1 MNFENSLIEGKVKKV
16 TPNNIRASSL
26 FKSSIQAIETA
37 KAIQLNS
44 NTLKSILRELYEG
57 LREYCEAVGYLHG
70 YKFLDH
76 ESIGYFLRDIL
87 KEQSLSMK
95 FDRYRKLRNGI
106 NYYGEDVD
114 IETVKEAI
122 IEIPELI
129 KELGKFPEAVVNA
142 NKQLSPHLIANYTFQ
157 LSQKFNEFYHAC
169 PVLTEK
175 EPIRSSRLAIVQAT
189 KYTLASALSLL
200 GIEAPEKM

>member
-1 MNFENSLIEGKVKKV
+1 MNFENSLVNGKAKKV
-16 TPNNIRASSL
+16 MPNRIRASSL

-37 KAIQLNS
+37 KAIQLNQ

-57 LREYCEAVGYLHG
+57 LREYCEAIGYLRG

-87 KEQSLSMK
+87 KEQSVSVK
-95 FDRYRKLRNGI
+95 FDRYRRLRNGI

-122 IEIPELI
+122 VENHELI
-129 KELGKFPEAVVNA
+129 KEL
-142 NKQLSPHLIANYTFQ
+142 
-157 LSQKFNEFYHAC
+157 
-169 PVLTEK
+169 EK
-175 EPIRSSRLAIVQAT
+175 CSN
-189 KYTLASALSLL
+189 
-200 GIEAPEKM
+200 G